1 MVVGKTIGWALPV
14 AALLAAC
21 GGGGGTDV
29 DGGGGGGPGLA
40 IPTWSQRI
48 EPFEPKAAALKGAAQ
63 DSVVSRAVAQ
73 AGATRVIALAPL
85 QGVTPKRAAAAG
97 SAGAP
102 RQIGTARAVA
112 ETADAAT
119 AVVATSVLV
128 LAADTTGAGSAA
140 AIPGFSGV
148 SLTTGLATGTVAT
161 VVSTADSALGDSLI
175 TRPDVELVRAG
186 KAMPP
191 RRTTCWACASLSLWI
206 CASVGKFSREPLYNP
221 LRRPPANA

>member
-48 EPFEPKAAALKGAAQ
+48 EPFEPKAAALKGVAQ
-63 DSVVSRAVAQ
+63 GSTSSRAMAQ

-85 QGVTPKRAAAAG
+85 QRATPERAAAAG
-97 SAGAP
+97 SAAVP

-112 ETADAAT
+112 ETADAAAT
-119 AVVATSVLV
+119 AALLQWRPTARGTQVAALRFESPLARGVRLGVLV
-128 LAADTTGAGSAA
+128 QALPPGAVLRFHGREHLLAV
-140 AIPGFSGV
+140 SGP
-148 SLTTGLATGTVAT
+148 SLL
-161 VVSTADSALGDSLI
+161 LI
-175 TRPDVELVRAG
+175 
-186 KAMPP
+186 
-191 RRTTCWACASLSLWI
+191 ASE
-206 CASVGKFSREPLYNP
+206 A
-221 LRRPPANA
+221 PPADPLLPADDQGGA

>member
-29 DGGGGGGPGLA
+29 DGGGGGGGPGLA

-63 DSVVSRAVAQ
+63 DSVASRAVAQ

-97 SAGAP
+97 SAL
-102 RQIGTARAVA
+102 
-112 ETADAAT
+112 
-119 AVVATSVLV
+119 S
-128 LAADTTGAGSAA
+128 S
-140 AIPGFSGV
+140 
-148 SLTTGLATGTVAT
+148 
-161 VVSTADSALGDSLI
+161 
-175 TRPDVELVRAG
+175 
-186 KAMPP
+186 
-191 RRTTCWACASLSLWI
+191 CA
-206 CASVGKFSREPLYNP
+206 
-221 LRRPPANA
+221 